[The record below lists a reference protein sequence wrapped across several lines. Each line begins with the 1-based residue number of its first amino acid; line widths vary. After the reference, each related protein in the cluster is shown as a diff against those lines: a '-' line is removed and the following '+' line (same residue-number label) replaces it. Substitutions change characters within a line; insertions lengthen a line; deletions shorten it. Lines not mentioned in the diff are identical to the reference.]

1 MGHEDPFPRPGPN
14 GRCRFGQETFAGV
27 RANGRDA
34 PEAVFPTIR
43 IRQRCSTL
51 SGHSK
56 SHSPRR
62 RRSPRRVETT
72 RLGGLVAPRQVFM
85 EIPSLIVRL
94 RACRPTSWDDT
105 GDNGG
110 VRLDITVTCL
120 AGYVE
125 CDLPLPK
132 TPKSAIL
139 ASKSPGIL
147 TNID

>member
-1 MGHEDPFPRPGPN
+1 MFDSMRQFGVPFAALPAIPKACRDHAPWRP
-14 GRCRFGQETFAGV
+14 
-27 RANGRDA
+27 
-34 PEAVFPTIR
+34 
-43 IRQRCSTL
+43 
-51 SGHSK
+51 
-56 SHSPRR
+56 
-62 RRSPRRVETT
+62 
-72 RLGGLVAPRQVFM
+72 VAPRQVFM

-105 GDNGG
+105 GDNRG

-120 AGYVE
+120 AGHVQ